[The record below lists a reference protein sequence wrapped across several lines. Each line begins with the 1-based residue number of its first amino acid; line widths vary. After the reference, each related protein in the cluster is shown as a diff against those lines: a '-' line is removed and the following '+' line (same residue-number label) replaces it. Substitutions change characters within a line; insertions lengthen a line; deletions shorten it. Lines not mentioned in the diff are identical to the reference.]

1 MRAVVVTGTST
12 GIGKATALMLDE
24 QGFHVFAGVRRR
36 VDADALERQASERL
50 TPIHLEVTDDE
61 SIQAA
66 RELVEQAVGP
76 DGLAGL
82 VNNAGST
89 VPCPVEYLPME
100 EFRHQLEVN
109 LFGPFALVKTF
120 LPLLEKGCGRI
131 VNVTSAGGR
140 IAIPYM
146 ATYSASKFGLE
157 GLSDT
162 LRMELGRLGMHVSV
176 VEPGGV
182 ATSMRGKLIRDT
194 ERWVGSFPTAGRE
207 RYGKLVETMA
217 RRVDAH
223 SEHGSPP
230 EVIARAILHALT
242 SRRPKTRYAVGA
254 GAKRLLALRRILSDR
269 MVDPNHVQDHRRR
282 LSPAVMPEI
291 SPF

>member
-1 MRAVVVTGTST
+1 MRAVIVTGTST
-12 GIGKATALMLDE
+12 GIGKATALMLDH
-24 QGFHVFAGVRRR
+24 QGFHVFAGVRRQE
-36 VDADALERQASERL
+36 DADALQRQASERL
-50 TPIHLEVTDDE
+50 TAIHLDVTDDE

-66 RELVEQAVGP
+66 RELVQQAVGP

-100 EFRHQLEVN
+100 EFRRQLEVN

-120 LPLLEKGCGRI
+120 LPLLEKGRGRI

-182 ATSMRGKLIRDT
+182 ATAMRGKLIRDT
-194 ERWVGSFPTAGRE
+194 ERWVGSFPKAGRE

-254 GAKRLLALRRILSDR
+254 GAKRLLTLRRILSDR
-269 MVDPNHVQDHRRR
+269 MVDRIMFKTIG
-282 LSPAVMPEI
+282 AA
-291 SPF
+291 